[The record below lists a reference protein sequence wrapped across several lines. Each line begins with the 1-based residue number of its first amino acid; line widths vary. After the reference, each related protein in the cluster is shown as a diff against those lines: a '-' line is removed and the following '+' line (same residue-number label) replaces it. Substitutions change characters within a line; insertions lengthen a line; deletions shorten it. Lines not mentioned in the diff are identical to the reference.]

1 MMSNN
6 TGLIEMRDNLR
17 KASDIIDE
25 VLELEKREED
35 GVDVEEKYETLMG
48 RFIMIMIKTSKIAEN
63 L

>member
-1 MMSNN
+1 MSNN

>member
-1 MMSNN
+1 MSNN
-6 TGLIEMRDNLR
+6 TGFIEMRDNLR

-35 GVDVEEKYETLMG
+35 GVGVEEKYETLMG

>member
-1 MMSNN
+1 MSDN

-25 VLELEKREED
+25 VLEIEKREED
-35 GVDVEEKYETLMG
+35 GVDVEEEYETLMG
-48 RFIMIMIKTSKIAEN
+48 KFIMIMIKTSKIAEN

>member
-1 MMSNN
+1 MSNN

-35 GVDVEEKYETLMG
+35 GVDVEEEYETLMG

>member
-1 MMSNN
+1 MSDN

-35 GVDVEEKYETLMG
+35 GVDVEEEYETLMG
-48 RFIMIMIKTSKIAEN
+48 KFIMIMIKTSKIAEN

>member
-1 MMSNN
+1 MSNN

-35 GVDVEEKYETLMG
+35 GVDVEGKYETLMG

>member
-1 MMSNN
+1 MSNN
-6 TGLIEMRDNLR
+6 TGLTEMRDNLR

>member
-1 MMSNN
+1 MSNN

-35 GVDVEEKYETLMG
+35 GVDVEEEYEALMG

>member
-1 MMSNN
+1 MSDN

-25 VLELEKREED
+25 VLELEKREEA
-35 GVDVEEKYETLMG
+35 GVDVEEEYETLMG